1 MTDTP
6 RTPPPPAAAPL
17 PSPCALGP
25 GRREAEH
32 SHTLSTGPVRDHTCT
47 AACEPSRA
55 DERTR
60 RDRPAETLPADS
72 RPSERPHTTGA
83 LPPAATLTG
92 RLAMRGLPRRPAPAA
107 PISGPLRYAAA
118 VLALI
123 GCAAVLHAAGYG
135 IPASIAWPL
144 ALLAPLLPRHLPH
157 RRGARTRNRDHT
169 FSAAGDR
176 ARQDPQRRAAP
187 HTCVPRSAAG
197 SNRPRPRRA
206 AETGRHL
213 QANAAAGPQAKDTR
227 SASAPLPVCGRLMPQ
242 LADQAAQTLKHTYT
256 KDAPAD
262 TEQPRAHEHP

>member
-1 MTDTP
+1 M
-6 RTPPPPAAAPL
+6 
-17 PSPCALGP
+17 
-25 GRREAEH
+25 
-32 SHTLSTGPVRDHTCT
+32 
-47 AACEPSRA
+47 
-55 DERTR
+55 
-60 RDRPAETLPADS
+60 PADS
-72 RPSERPHTTGA
+72 RPLERPHTTGA

-92 RLAMRGLPRRPAPAA
+92 RLAGRRLTWRPAPAA
-107 PISGPLRYAAA
+107 PIPGPLRYTAA

-135 IPASIAWPL
+135 IPAGIAWPL

-169 FSAAGDR
+169 LSAAGDR
-176 ARQDPQRRAAP
+176 ARRDPQRRAAP
-187 HTCVPRSAAG
+187 HTCLRRSAAG
-197 SNRPRPRRA
+197 SNRPEPRRA

-213 QANAAAGPQAKDTR
+213 QANAAGGLQTEDTR

-256 KDAPAD
+256 KDAPGD